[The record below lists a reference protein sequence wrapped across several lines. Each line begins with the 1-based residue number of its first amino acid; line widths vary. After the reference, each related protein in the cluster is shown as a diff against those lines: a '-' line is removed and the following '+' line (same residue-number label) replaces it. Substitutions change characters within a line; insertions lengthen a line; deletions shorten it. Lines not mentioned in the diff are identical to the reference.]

1 MQNKQS
7 TNVSLKYQATD
18 KRKILSIGTLIA
30 LCIVLSP
37 ILSYIYQGFPNVK
50 TWESFLFGTIHS
62 NYYESIQILVWVVF
76 SKVLP
81 FILLLIW
88 FFTCKHW
95 WYHSILVPIAM
106 YVFQIYSTI
115 NDDLLF
121 ADSDEFYI
129 IIPLIAIV
137 AAITYTIRTKIF
149 DRLYGVNLD
158 QELKRVRWNGKIVT
172 IPADSPLDLQQIDD
186 ESEEIIEEEEEEDD
200 DF

>member
-76 SKVLP
+76 SKVVP

-186 ESEEIIEEEEEEDD
+186 ENDEIIEEEEEEDD
-200 DF
+200 VF

>member
-7 TNVSLKYQATD
+7 IDQKLEYQSTD
-18 KRKILSIGTLIA
+18 KRKILSVGTLIA

-37 ILSYIYQGFPNVK
+37 ILFYAYQGFPDVK
-50 TWESFLFGTIHS
+50 SWESFLFGTIDS
-62 NYYESIQILVWVVF
+62 KYYESINTLAWVVF
-76 SKVLP
+76 GKVVP

-95 WYHSILVPIAM
+95 WYHSIIVPISM
-106 YVFQIYSTI
+106 YVFQIITSLNQDLSFNDTNELLYTI
-115 NDDLLF
+115 P
-121 ADSDEFYI
+121 I
-129 IIPLIAIV
+129 IAIV

-186 ESEEIIEEEEEEDD
+186 EDDEIIEEEEEDD
-200 DF
+200 DVF

>member
-7 TNVSLKYQATD
+7 IDQKLKYQTTD
-18 KRKILSIGTLIA
+18 KRKILSVGTLIA

-37 ILSYIYQGFPNVK
+37 ILFYAYQGFPDVK
-50 TWESFLFGTIHS
+50 SWESFFGTIDS
-62 NYYESIQILVWVVF
+62 KYYESINTLAWVVF
-76 SKVLP
+76 GKVVP

-95 WYHSILVPIAM
+95 WYHSIIVPISM
-106 YVFQIYSTI
+106 YVFQIITSLNQDLSFNDTNELLYTI
-115 NDDLLF
+115 P
-121 ADSDEFYI
+121 I
-129 IIPLIAIV
+129 IAIV

-186 ESEEIIEEEEEEDD
+186 ESDEIIEEEEEDD
-200 DF
+200 DVF

>member
-1 MQNKQS
+1 VTLK
-7 TNVSLKYQATD
+7 KYQATD
-18 KRKILSIGTLIA
+18 KRKILSVGTIIA

-37 ILSYIYQGFPNVK
+37 IVSYVYQGFPNVK
-50 TWESFLFGTIHS
+50 TWESSLFGTIHS
-62 NYYESIQILVWVVF
+62 NYYESIQILAWIVF
-76 SKVLP
+76 SKVVP

-115 NDDLLF
+115 NEDLLF
-121 ADSDEFYI
+121 VDSDEFYI
-129 IIPLIAIV
+129 IMPLIALV

-172 IPADSPLDLQQIDD
+172 IPADSPLDLQQVDD
-186 ESEEIIEEEEEEDD
+186 ESDEIIEEEEEDD
-200 DF
+200 DVF

>member
-1 MQNKQS
+1 MENKQS
-7 TNVSLKYQATD
+7 KEKILKYQRTD

-30 LCIVLSP
+30 FCIVISP
-37 ILSYIYQGFPNVK
+37 ILFYAYQGFPNVK

-62 NYYESIQILVWVVF
+62 NYYESIHTLAWVVF
-76 SKVLP
+76 GKVVP

-95 WYHSILVPIAM
+95 WYHSIIVPISM
-106 YVFQIYSTI
+106 YVIQIITSLNQDLEF
-115 NDDLLF
+115 NDTNELLF
-121 ADSDEFYI
+121 T
-129 IIPLIAIV
+129 IPIIAIV

-172 IPADSPLDLQQIDD
+172 IPADSPLDLQQINDEDD
-186 ESEEIIEEEEEEDD
+186 EIIEEEEEEDD
-200 DF
+200 VF

>member
-7 TNVSLKYQATD
+7 KKQQLKYQHTD
-18 KRKILSIGTLIA
+18 KRKILSVSTIIA

-37 ILSYIYQGFPNVK
+37 ILFYVYQGFPNVK
-50 TWESFLFGTIHS
+50 TWESSLFGTIHS
-62 NYYESIQILVWVVF
+62 NYYESIHTLAWVVF
-76 SKVLP
+76 SKIVP

-106 YVFQIYSTI
+106 YVFQIYSI
-115 NDDLLF
+115 LNDDIQF
-121 ADSDEFYI
+121 VDDDEFYI
-129 IIPLIAIV
+129 IIPIIALV

-172 IPADSPLDLQQIDD
+172 IPADSPLDLKLINDEDD
-186 ESEEIIEEEEEEDD
+186 EIIDEEEEDD
-200 DF
+200 DVF